1 MITLADLQYRIN
13 AVRRKERRVVFFEG
27 FFKSAVALVAAVLTY
42 FLVDWLSDL
51 PYAARLIFAGSG
63 AAFVCYVIWKYL
75 IRELRRIEDDDEI
88 ALRVEGR
95 NLELR
100 GRLISTLQLT
110 RASKSGVYAG
120 SPELISAL
128 EAETVRMSEPLDFF
142 RIISTEMLARFGAA
156 AAVIVAINAALFVK
170 FPEDFKALGARLVRP
185 NAHYPTKTRILTIKS
200 SGGGFEQTLFETVPG
215 PHRAESEGKVSEAGL
230 VPRGEELQIEVT
242 VAMRGIPPASPDNVL
257 NFKSLARGTV
267 TPIELAPM
275 GGPTFK
281 GTLSKALEDME
292 LLVHVGDA
300 RSEPLSIRV
309 LTRPEVDVAASG
321 DCIRYTYPEYTH
333 EANVPPERFGGL
345 SALAG
350 STAQMRFIPTKPL
363 ASARLER
370 NDGTVLKFEKK
381 SETRAVPAKENV
393 PASTEAVEWWELPKV
408 PIEKNGSFHVNLTDA
423 DGLTNIQP
431 PVEYPIEARP
441 DLAPTIKLLKPTR
454 DLTVTPV
461 AKLNLT
467 FQARDDWGLR
477 TVWLVY
483 RLQTEGQGEN
493 AAELKRIER
502 EVPHEKSPPP
512 VSLTWDISVLA
523 VKPGDQIV
531 FWMEADDYCEAND
544 YLPVSRIR
552 HTANGNAPPTPPE
565 GQGPPTAQTPQKS
578 FPRSSDVKL
587 TVVSREDKILELQ
600 AEVERLYQQIVH
612 AKENQEELKAKVL
625 LLLEEIQ
632 RLKGQ

>member
-1 MITLADLQYRIN
+1 MVTLADLQYRIA

-27 FFKSAVALVAAVLTY
+27 LCKSAVALVAALLTY
-42 FLVDWLSDL
+42 FLLDWLSDL
-51 PYAARLIFAGSG
+51 PYAARLIFAGCG
-63 AAFVCYVIWKYL
+63 AAFVSYVVYRYL
-75 IRELRRIEDDDEI
+75 VRELRRIEDDDEI

-110 RASKSGVYAG
+110 RASKTGVYAG
-120 SPELISAL
+120 SPELIAAL
-128 EAETVRMSEPLDFF
+128 EEETVRMSEPLDFF
-142 RIISTEMLARFGAA
+142 RIISTEMLARFGIAA
-156 AAVIVAINAALFVK
+156 GVVVAINTALMIK
-170 FPEDFKALGARLVRP
+170 FPEDFRALGERLVKP
-185 NAHYPTKTRILTIKS
+185 HAHYPTKTRIKYIKA
-200 SGGGFEQTLFETVPG
+200 SGGGFEEKLFP
-215 PHRAESEGKVSEAGL
+215 PESEAAL

-242 VAMRGIPPASPDNVL
+242 VDESGIPPASPDNVL

-267 TPIELAPM
+267 TPIELAPLR
-275 GGPTFK
+275 GAIFK
-281 GTLSKALEDME
+281 GTLAKTLEDME
-292 LLVHVGDA
+292 LTVRLGDA
-300 RSEPLSIRV
+300 RSDPLKVRV

-321 DCIRYTYPEYTH
+321 ECVHYVYPDYILKNNPQEKNP
-333 EANVPPERFGGL
+333 EPERFGGL

-350 STAQMRFIPTKPL
+350 STAQMRFIATKPL
-363 ASARLER
+363 ASAKFER
-370 NDGTVLKFEKK
+370 NDGTVINFEKK
-381 SETRAVPAKENV
+381 VELRVLPATEKAPATTEN
-393 PASTEAVEWWELPKV
+393 VEWWELARL
-408 PIEKNGSFHVNLTDA
+408 PIEKNGSFHVSLTDV
-423 DGLTNIQP
+423 DGLTNSQP
-431 PVEYPIEARP
+431 PVEYAIEARP
-441 DLAPTIKLLKPTR
+441 DLPPTIKLLKPTR

-461 AKLNLT
+461 AKLNVT

-493 AAELKRIER
+493 TAEVRRIER
-502 EVPHEKSPPP
+502 DVPHEKTPPP
-512 VSLTWDISVLA
+512 VSFTWDISALS

-544 YLPVSRIR
+544 YLPPARAR
-552 HTANGNAPPTPPE
+552 QAANGNGPAPPPE
-565 GQGPPTAQTPQKS
+565 AQGTPQKS

-632 RLKGQ
+632 RLKAQ